1 MYVIETPISPFQQ
14 NAPILVCEHTNE
26 AIFIDPGDE
35 VEKLL
40 EVAKKHKLIP
50 KYIVLTHGHIDHA
63 GGTKKLAKIL
73 NLDII
78 GPHKEDDFLI
88 KLLKIQ
94 GDMYGIEAEPFTPS
108 RWLSHKDILT
118 FGQQEL
124 EVAHCPGHTPGHI
137 VLINH
142 QSKIVIAGDVLFQGS
157 IGRTD
162 LPRGNHQDLLNS
174 IFTHLLTLEDEY
186 KVYSGHG
193 NPTDIGTER
202 TSNPFLVNA

>member
-1 MYVIETPISPFQQ
+1 MHVIETPISPFQQ

-40 EVAKKHKLIP
+40 EVIKKHKLIP

-63 GGTKKLAKIL
+63 GGTKKLADIL

-94 GDMYGIEAEPFTPS
+94 GDMYGIEAEPFSPS
-108 RWLSHKDILT
+108 KWLKHKDILT
-118 FGQQEL
+118 FGKQKL

-162 LPRGNHQDLLNS
+162 LPRGNHHDLLNS

-202 TSNPFLVNA
+202 NSNPFLVNA